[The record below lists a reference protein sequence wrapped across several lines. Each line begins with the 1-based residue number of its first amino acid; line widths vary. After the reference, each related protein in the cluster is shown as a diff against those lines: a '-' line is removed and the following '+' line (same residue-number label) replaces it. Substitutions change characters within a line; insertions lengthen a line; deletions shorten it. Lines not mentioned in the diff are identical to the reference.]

1 VKHVIYLH
9 GFPSS
14 PASSKAQRFKAECSL
29 RGMSFSCP
37 DLNPPASEAP
47 TVKHMLEQARAA
59 IGASRGPVML
69 VGSSLGGFIAVHAA
83 AQDKTGRIERLAL
96 LAPAVDFAADG
107 SGLMEDAARYDASNL
122 QIRQPIHIFQG
133 RLDDTVLPET
143 VAAWA
148 EGRPNV
154 DLYWYDDGHQLA
166 NSVDDIL
173 SVSIS
178 RFAS

>member
-1 VKHVIYLH
+1 VKHVVYLH

-14 PASSKAQRFKAECSL
+14 PASSKAQRFKAECAR
-29 RGMSFSCP
+29 RGVSFSCP

-47 TVKHMLEQARAA
+47 TVRRMLEQARAA
-59 IGASRGPVML
+59 IGASGGPVML

-96 LAPAVDFAADG
+96 LAPAVDFAACG
-107 SGLMEDAARYDASNL
+107 SSTMEDAAQYDAFNL
-122 QIRQPIHIFQG
+122 QLRLPIDIFQG
-133 RLDDTVLPET
+133 RQDDTVLPET

-154 DLYWYDDGHQLA
+154 DLHWYDDGHQLA
-166 NSVDDIL
+166 GSVDDIL
-173 SVSIS
+173 AVSIS